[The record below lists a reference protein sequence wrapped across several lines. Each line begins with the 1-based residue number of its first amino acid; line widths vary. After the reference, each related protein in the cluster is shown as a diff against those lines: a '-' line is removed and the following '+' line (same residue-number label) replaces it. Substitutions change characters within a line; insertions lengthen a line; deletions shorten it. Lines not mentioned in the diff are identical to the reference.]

1 MWGYEYKFFLQQK
14 NEKNNKQIWENM
26 KTLKLNEISQAIK
39 EAQKRLDEI
48 CLLNEGVVKFGFL
61 HSGELCKKQESLK
74 EEIEAIRLKIAKQLR
89 RAKDAKLKDT
99 IAECRDQLDKLLSI
113 SETLCH
119 NYAFAGYNESY
130 YVYDSLKVADDWL
143 G

>member
-1 MWGYEYKFFLQQK
+1 
-14 NEKNNKQIWENM
+14 M